1 MITADLAGRT
11 ALVTGGASGIGLATV
26 RRLAACGARVA
37 INDLA
42 GNPKLAEAEAQL
54 RREGF
59 DVIAVRGSVGNPD
72 DATAVVETAVQRFGR
87 LDYLVNNAGTSET
100 AVPIPPQDLDRLG
113 EEFWREILSVNLVG
127 PFRCT
132 RAAAPYLKSARGAV
146 VNTASTA
153 GYGYPGSSMAYAASK
168 AGLMNLTTNLARG
181 LAPEVRVNAVA
192 PGMIRTPWT
201 IRFGQEWENRS
212 VEMTCL
218 KRVGTPDDIAEVI
231 LFLLA
236 GAGYVTGQTIRAD
249 GGMG

>member
-1 MITADLAGRT
+1 MITADLTGRT

-26 RRLAACGARVA
+26 RQLAVRGARVA

-42 GNPKLAEAEAQL
+42 SNPKLADVDAQL
-54 RREGF
+54 RREGL
-59 DVIAVRGSVGNPD
+59 DVITVSGSVGNPD
-72 DATAVVETAVQRFGR
+72 DTTAVVEATVERFGR

-132 RAAAPYLKSARGAV
+132 RAAAPYLKAAHGAV

-168 AGLMNLTTNLARG
+168 AGLMNLTSNLARG

-201 IRFGQEWENRS
+201 TRFGQDWEDRS

-236 GAGYVTGQTIRAD
+236 GAGYVTGQTIRVD

>member
-1 MITADLAGRT
+1 MLTADLASRV
-11 ALVTGGASGIGLATV
+11 ALVTGGASGIGFATV

-37 INDLA
+37 INDRA
-42 GNPKLAEAEAQL
+42 GNPRLGEAEAQL
-54 RREGF
+54 KGEGF
-59 DVIAVRGSVGNPD
+59 DVIAVSGNVGNPD
-72 DATAVVETAVQRFGR
+72 DANAVVAATVSHFGR
-87 LDYLVNNAGTSET
+87 LDYLVNNAGTSQT
-100 AVPIPPQDLDRLG
+100 DTPIPPQDLDRLD
-113 EEFWREILSVNLVG
+113 EDFWREILSVNLVG
-127 PFRCT
+127 PFRCA
-132 RAAAPYLKSARGAV
+132 RAAAPHLKATRGAI

-181 LAPEVRVNAVA
+181 MAPEVRVNAVA

-201 IRFGQEWENRS
+201 IRFGQEWEDCS
-212 VEMTCL
+212 VATTCL
-218 KRVGTPDDIAEVI
+218 KRVGTAEDIAEVI

>member
-1 MITADLAGRT
+1 MLTADLSSRA

-37 INDLA
+37 INDRA
-42 GNPKLAEAEAQL
+42 GNPRLGEAEAQL
-54 RREGF
+54 QAEGF
-59 DVIAVRGSVGNPD
+59 DVVAVPGSVGDPE
-72 DATAVVETAVQRFGR
+72 AAEAVVDSAVSHFGR
-87 LDYLVNNAGTSET
+87 LDYLVNNAGTSQT
-100 AVPIPPQDLDRLG
+100 DTPIPPQDLDRLG
-113 EEFWREILSVNLVG
+113 EDFWREILSINLVG

-132 RAAAPYLKSARGAV
+132 RAAAPHLKTARGAV

-168 AGLMNLTTNLARG
+168 AGLMNLTTNLARA

-201 IRFGQEWENRS
+201 MRFGQAWEDRS

-218 KRVGTPDDIAEVI
+218 KRVGTAEDIAEVI

-236 GAGYVTGQTIRAD
+236 GAAYVTGQTLRVD
-249 GGMG
+249 GGLG

>member
-1 MITADLAGRT
+1 MITADLTGRA

-42 GNPKLAEAEAQL
+42 GNPKLPEVETHL
-54 RREGF
+54 KREGL
-59 DVIAVRGSVGNPD
+59 DVVAVPGSVGDPH
-72 DATAVVETAVQRFGR
+72 DANAVVEATVQRIGR
-87 LDYLVNNAGTSET
+87 LDYLVNNAGTSQT
-100 AVPIPPQDLDRLG
+100 ASPIPPQDLDRLG
-113 EEFWREILSVNLVG
+113 EDFWREILSVNLVG

-132 RAAAPYLKSARGAV
+132 RAAAPHLKAVRGAV

-168 AGLMNLTTNLARG
+168 AGLMNLTTNLSRA

-201 IRFGQEWENRS
+201 MRFGQDWEDRS
-212 VEMTCL
+212 VEMTSL